1 MKTASWVLL
10 VLVGALILL
19 GSFASL
25 YTAYR
30 SGAPDR
36 FTPRMSLEDVA
47 AGRPEVATAI
57 RARRGTAA
65 AFGAAYAVL
74 FLSVVLGPYRRGDTW
89 SWWALLTA
97 AVTLGVL
104 IMARVPALGTRAGA
118 GTGLVQ
124 LAVVVVALMLDVRRL
139 RAAPAA

>member
-10 VLVGALILL
+10 AVAGALILL

-25 YTAYR
+25 FTAYTG
-30 SGAPDR
+30 GASDPI
-36 FTPRMSLEDVA
+36 TPRMTLEAVA

-65 AFGAAYAVL
+65 AFAAAYAVL

-89 SWWALLTA
+89 SWWALLA
-97 AVTLGVL
+97 AALTLGIL
-104 IMARVPALGTRAGA
+104 IMARVPLIGTRAGA
-118 GTGLVQ
+118 GTGLIQ
-124 LAVVVVALMLDVRRL
+124 LVVVVVALLLDVRRL
-139 RAAPAA
+139 QAPQA

>member
-10 VLVGALILL
+10 AVAGALILL

-25 YTAYR
+25 YTAYN
-30 SGAPDR
+30 SGASDPI
-36 FTPRMSLEDVA
+36 TPRMTLEEVA

-65 AFGAAYAVL
+65 AFAAAYAVL
-74 FLSVVLGPYRRGDTW
+74 FLAVVLGPYRRGDAW
-89 SWWALLTA
+89 SWWALLA
-97 AVTLGVL
+97 AALTLGIL

-124 LAVVVVALMLDVRRL
+124 LVVVIVALLLDVRRL
-139 RAAPAA
+139 RAATA

>member
-1 MKTASWVLL
+1 MRTASWVLL
-10 VLVGALILL
+10 AVAGALMLL

-25 YTAYR
+25 YTAYIG
-30 SGAPDR
+30 GAPDPL
-36 FTPRMSLEDVA
+36 TPRISLDDVA

-65 AFGAAYAVL
+65 AFAAAYAVL

-89 SWWALLTA
+89 SWWALLA
-97 AVTLGVL
+97 AALTLGIL
-104 IMARVPALGTRAGA
+104 IMVRVPLIGTRAGA

-124 LAVVVVALMLDVRRL
+124 LVVVAVALLLDVRRL
-139 RAAPAA
+139 QVTRA

>member
-1 MKTASWVLL
+1 MKTASWILL
-10 VLVGALILL
+10 AVAGALILL

-25 YTAYR
+25 YTAYIG
-30 SGAPDR
+30 GAPDPL
-36 FTPRMSLEDVA
+36 TPSISLDDVA

-65 AFGAAYAVL
+65 AFAAAYAVL

-89 SWWALLTA
+89 SWWALLA
-97 AVTLGVL
+97 AALTLGIL
-104 IMARVPALGTRAGA
+104 IMARVPLIGTRAGA

-124 LAVVVVALMLDVRRL
+124 LAVVIVALLLDVRRV
-139 RAAPAA
+139 RVARV

>member
-10 VLVGALILL
+10 AVAGALILL

-25 YTAYR
+25 YTAYAG
-30 SGAPDR
+30 GAPDPL
-36 FTPRMSLEDVA
+36 TPSIMLDDVA

-65 AFGAAYAVL
+65 AFAAAYAVL
-74 FLSVVLGPYRRGDTW
+74 FLAVALGPYRRGDAW
-89 SWWALLTA
+89 SWWALLA
-97 AVTLGVL
+97 AALTLGIF
-104 IMARVPALGTRAGA
+104 IMARVPLIGTRAGA

-124 LAVVVVALMLDVRRL
+124 LVVVVVALLLDVRRV
-139 RAAPAA
+139 RAARA